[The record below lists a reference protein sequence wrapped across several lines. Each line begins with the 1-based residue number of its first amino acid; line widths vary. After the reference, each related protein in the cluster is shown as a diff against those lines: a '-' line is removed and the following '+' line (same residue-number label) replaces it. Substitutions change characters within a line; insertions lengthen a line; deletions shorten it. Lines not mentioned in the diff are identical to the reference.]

1 MPLVFNPFTGQL
13 DFVGAAGAGGP
24 PSGPAGGDL
33 SGTYPNPSVSSING
47 NLLGLTTPNSGALL
61 IGSGVN
67 WVTQA
72 MSGDATLGAGGALTL
87 ASTITAGGP
96 TGDATHV
103 PRITY
108 DAKGRLTAVSSVA
121 ISGVA
126 PGGAAGGDLSGTY
139 PNPTV
144 SQINGVAYS
153 ADPLVQYALLAGRG
167 GGQILNGGTAA
178 SDKLT
183 LRGSAMETQPLAT
196 ILLNDD
202 ASGRVG
208 IGSTAPT
215 GWLDITVP

>member
-1 MPLVFNPFTGQL
+1 MPLVFNPFTSQL
-13 DFVGAAGAGGP
+13 DFVGAAGGGGP

-47 NLLGLTTPNSGALL
+47 NILGLTTPNSGALL

-108 DAKGRLTAVSSVA
+108 DAKGRLTGVAIDA

-126 PGGAAGGDLSGTY
+126 AGVAAGGDLSGAY

-144 SQINGVAYS
+144 SQIYG
-153 ADPLVQYALLAGRG
+153 LAF
-167 GGQILNGGTAA
+167 NA
-178 SDKLT
+178 
-183 LRGSAMETQPLAT
+183 PHLAQSV
-196 ILLNDD
+196 DYP
-202 ASGRVG
+202 G
-208 IGSTAPT
+208 
-215 GWLDITVP
+215 

>member
-47 NLLGLTTPNSGALL
+47 NILGLTTPNSGALL

-96 TGDATHV
+96 TGDATRV
-103 PRITY
+103 LLDQLSAALRTPNLLQWIMFPRPE
-108 DAKGRLTAVSSVA
+108 S
-121 ISGVA
+121 
-126 PGGAAGGDLSGTY
+126 
-139 PNPTV
+139 
-144 SQINGVAYS
+144 
-153 ADPLVQYALLAGRG
+153 
-167 GGQILNGGTAA
+167 
-178 SDKLT
+178 
-183 LRGSAMETQPLAT
+183 E
-196 ILLNDD
+196 
-202 ASGRVG
+202 
-208 IGSTAPT
+208 
-215 GWLDITVP
+215 